1 MENRTLTFST
11 KIETRAKNET
21 EEPHISGYFAV
32 FDEDYQLWDDFFERI
47 SPYAFNKA
55 LNEKADVRALTD
67 HKTDSVLGRTKAGTL
82 SLKVDDHGLFGDI
95 AINPKDSEA
104 MNLYARV
111 ERGDVS
117 QCSFG
122 FMIDRESITYRD
134 DGSILRTIEDLT
146 LFEVSICTFPA
157 YESTEV
163 TARSC
168 LEARKD
174 SLQAELEKI
183 NSHLER
189 SEENEA
195 EAPES
200 IEANQ
205 EVATE
210 APNTWREDLL
220 SRIKK

>member
-1 MENRTLTFST
+1 MEKRTLTFST
-11 KIETRAKNET
+11 KIETR
-21 EEPHISGYFAV
+21 EEGKTDNPHISGYFAV
-32 FDEDYQLWDDFFERI
+32 FDEDYQLWDDFYERI
-47 SPYAFNKA
+47 SPEAFNKA
-55 LNEKADVRALTD
+55 LNENADVRALID
-67 HKTDSVLGRTKAGTL
+67 HDTSKVLGRTSAETLTLKA
-82 SLKVDDHGLFGDI
+82 DDHGLFGDI

-104 MNLYARV
+104 MNCHARV

-122 FMIDRESITYRD
+122 FCIDKESIEYRD
-134 DGSILRTIEDLT
+134 DGSILRIIEDLT
-146 LFEVSICTFPA
+146 LYEVSVCTFPA

-168 LEARKD
+168 LESRKD

-189 SEENEA
+189 HGEN

-200 IEANQ
+200 EEANP
-205 EVATE
+205 EEASE
-210 APNTWREDLL
+210 APDTWREDLL